1 VEAGVDEAVVLDE
14 PAADETLL
22 AGSPGDGG
30 GSGYDFSALASA
42 NRARSSPSSASTLAP
57 SMGPRPGKL
66 SRISLSAC
74 W

>member
-1 VEAGVDEAVVLDE
+1 MKRLFLTNRRPTKRFLPEARVMG
-14 PAADETLL
+14 ADQ
-22 AGSPGDGG
+22 A
-30 GSGYDFSALASA
+30 YDFSARASA
-42 NRARSSPSSASTLAP
+42 NRARSSPSSASMRAP